1 MPDPG
6 THHRRVNITA
16 LRASLAVSFFAAIVA
31 GTAIAGPLEDAIV
44 AYRQGDYPTA
54 LRLLQPLADGGDARA
69 QYGIG
74 VMYGM
79 GHGVPQ
85 DYGEAMKWYR
95 KAADQGDADAQYNL
109 GVMYDY
115 GHGVPQDYA
124 EAMKWYL
131 KAANQGDADAQHSVG
146 VHFDKGTGVPQDY
159 AEAVKWYRKAAD
171 QGDARAQNNL
181 GDMYAAGSGV
191 PQDYVQAHKWY
202 NLAVSRYPAS
212 ETELRDAAA
221 KNRDSIARNM
231 TPEQIAEAQKL
242 AREWKPK

>member
-69 QYGIG
+69 Q
-74 VMYGM
+74 
-79 GHGVPQ
+79 H
-85 DYGEAMKWYR
+85 R
-95 KAADQGDADAQYNL
+95 
-109 GVMYDY
+109 
-115 GHGVPQDYA
+115 
-124 EAMKWYL
+124 
-131 KAANQGDADAQHSVG
+131 VG
-146 VHFDKGTGVPQDY
+146 VHYDKGTGVPQDY